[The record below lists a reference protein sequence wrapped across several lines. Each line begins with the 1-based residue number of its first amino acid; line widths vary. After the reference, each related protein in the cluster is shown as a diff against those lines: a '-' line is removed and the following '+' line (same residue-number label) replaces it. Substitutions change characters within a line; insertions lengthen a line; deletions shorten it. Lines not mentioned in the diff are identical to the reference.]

1 MKFKVN
7 SKELKSALSVL
18 NSVISKAPSMP
29 ILSCVN
35 FEPQINDEKPSFKIT
50 ATDLETT
57 LFTFVNVEFEEKTE
71 STFSFSVDAIRLL
84 NSVSSFEDVVI
95 TFSVSEDFNI
105 KLKTV
110 NGTYKMSGF
119 NPSLFPVITIDNIE
133 KSTTIDKSILAYN
146 IKSCMG
152 CVEIDKLRPVLYGIF
167 FEFDKENI
175 IMTATDTHK
184 LVTIK
189 NTIENTNDG
198 KFILPYNSAIAIT
211 KFIEDKECN
220 RVSISYN
227 DKNAIFTSERFTMV
241 CRLIEGNYPNYRA
254 VIPTGSDKKIIVDK
268 TTLIDACKRA
278 SIFSNIS
285 TRQIRISLSTNNITI
300 SADDLDYSNSS
311 IENVSCIYN
320 GEPFEIGFNAK
331 YLISVLDNIS
341 TDTSDDIVLQ
351 MSNAN
356 KAVIIVPQDEE
367 EGNNYIGLV
376 MPCIIN
382 NN

>member
-29 ILSCVN
+29 ILACVN

-95 TFSVSEDFNI
+95 TFIVSEDFNI

-152 CVEIDKLRPVLYGIF
+152 CVEIDKLRPVFYGIF
-167 FEFDKENI
+167 FEFDKESI

-189 NTIENTNDG
+189 NAIENTNDG

-254 VIPTGSDKKIIVDK
+254 VIPTDSDKKIIVDK

-278 SIFSNIS
+278 SIFSS
-285 TRQIRISLSTNNITI
+285 ATTRQIRISLSTNNITI
-300 SADDLDYSNSS
+300 SADDFDLSNSS

-320 GEPFEIGFNAK
+320 GEPLEIGFNAK

-341 TDTSDDIVLQ
+341 TDTSDDVVLQ

-367 EGNNYIGLV
+367 EGKNYVGLV

>member
-29 ILSCVN
+29 ILACVN

-95 TFSVSEDFNI
+95 TFIVSEDFNI

-152 CVEIDKLRPVLYGIF
+152 CVEIDKLRPVFYGIF
-167 FEFDKENI
+167 FEFDKESI

-189 NTIENTNDG
+189 NAIENTNDG

-254 VIPTGSDKKIIVDK
+254 VIPTDSDKKIIVDK

-278 SIFSNIS
+278 SIFSS
-285 TRQIRISLSTNNITI
+285 ETTRQIRISLSTNNITI
-300 SADDLDYSNSS
+300 SADDFDLSNSS

-320 GEPFEIGFNAK
+320 GEPLEIGFNAK

-341 TDTSDDIVLQ
+341 TDTSDDVVLQ

-367 EGNNYIGLV
+367 EGKNYVGLV

>member
-29 ILSCVN
+29 ILACVN

-254 VIPTGSDKKIIVDK
+254 VIQTGSDKKIIVDK

-285 TRQIRISLSTNNITI
+285 TRQIRISLSTNNVTI

-331 YLISVLDNIS
+331 YIISVLDNIS
-341 TDTSDDIVLQ
+341 TDTSDDVVLQ

-356 KAVIIVPQDEE
+356 KAVIIVPQE
-367 EGNNYIGLV
+367 LS
-376 MPCIIN
+376 
-382 NN
+382 